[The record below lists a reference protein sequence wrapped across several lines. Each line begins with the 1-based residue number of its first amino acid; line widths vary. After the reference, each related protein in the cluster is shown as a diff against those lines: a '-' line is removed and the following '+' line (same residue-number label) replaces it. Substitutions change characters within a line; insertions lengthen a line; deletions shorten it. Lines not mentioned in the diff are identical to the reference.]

1 MKQRIYNIVILLV
14 MALFVLP
21 APVSAH
27 AKVLQSVPAANAKL
41 QNSPSEIKIQ
51 YSEGFNAELSKITLQ
66 DAAGKP
72 ITGKL
77 TSGTDQW
84 LIYQIPTL
92 SGGAYTVKYQ
102 VLSEDTHV
110 TEGSFTFTVAAVKP
124 TATPVASTQPTDA
137 AAGITTTPS
146 PKSTPKVVE
155 PTPTEGTVDEIEPNI
170 LIKSS
175 NILNPVLRVVE
186 VLAAIAAAGFIIFRY
201 GIWGILH
208 KEEAPPLFSK
218 RNERALYIVV
228 LVLFI
233 LSGILQAGI
242 LTDQL
247 SGPGTGSF
255 WILWQKIL
263 TDTLVGAA
271 SWLRPAAAAVLLLT
285 TLGSRN
291 QGRLAFVV
299 KLSAIFIIILL
310 FPMTGHAYGA
320 LSGVTYAVISQV
332 LHIGTAAVWF
342 GGLIGI
348 MAAIQSRK
356 QSGLNYEQLNRLIL
370 RFSFI
375 ALPSVVVIALSGV
388 FLALLRVGSWNAL
401 FHSEY
406 GQIILAKSTI
416 VLLIW
421 IIAAYHRMVLLPRMK
436 NILEVSPTDKDLEIP
451 RRFILSVR
459 AEIIM
464 AVTAFVLAGML
475 STTPPPEQ
483 ALEAAPVYWHVM
495 GESAHMSMRVNFKED
510 IGQTLQLD
518 VWLPS
523 GMGAPSGVEV
533 QLNHSGEQDVKL
545 AVPFKYKTGGPDP
558 YGYEGFDKYTYRAAG
573 RYFTEKGEWKAVIT
587 FTDSKGEAHSY
598 EKVITL

>member
-1 MKQRIYNIVILLV
+1 MKQRIYNIVIVLV
-14 MALFVLP
+14 IVLFMLP

-41 QNSPSEIKIQ
+41 QNSPLEIKIQ
-51 YSEGFNAELSKITLQ
+51 YSEGFNAELSKIILQ
-66 DAAGKP
+66 DDAGKP

-77 TSGTDQW
+77 TTGTDQW

-110 TEGSFTFTVAAVKP
+110 VEGSFTFTVAAVKP

-146 PKSTPKVVE
+146 PANTPKV
-155 PTPTEGTVDEIEPNI
+155 IEPDI
-170 LIKSS
+170 IIKSS
-175 NILNPVLRVVE
+175 SILMPVLRVME
-186 VLAAIAAAGFIIFRY
+186 VLAVIAAAGFIIFRY
-201 GIWGILH
+201 GIWSNIY
-208 KEEAPPLFSK
+208 KVEVPPLFSK
-218 RNERALYIVV
+218 RNERVLYIAVF
-228 LVLFI
+228 VLFL
-233 LSGILQAGI
+233 LSGILQAGL

-255 WILWQKIL
+255 WTLWQKIL

-285 TLGSRN
+285 TLGSRS
-291 QGRLAFVV
+291 QGRLAFVI
-299 KLSAIFIIILL
+299 KLSAIFVIILL
-310 FPMTGHAYGA
+310 FPLTGHAYGA
-320 LSGVTYAVISQV
+320 VSGVTYAVLSQV
-332 LHIGTAAVWF
+332 LHIGSAAVWF

-348 MAAIQSRK
+348 LAAIQSRK
-356 QSGLNYEQLNRLIL
+356 QSALSYEQLNRLIV
-370 RFSFI
+370 RFSAI
-375 ALPSVVVIALSGV
+375 ALPSVIVIALSGV
-388 FLALLRVGSWNAL
+388 FLALLRLGSWNAL
-401 FHSEY
+401 LHSEY
-406 GQIILAKSTI
+406 GRIILAKSAI
-416 VLLIW
+416 VLCIW
-421 IIAAYHRMVLLPRMK
+421 IIAAYHRLVLLPRMK
-436 NILEVSPTDKDLEIP
+436 NILQISTADKEQEIP
-451 RRFILSVR
+451 RRFIVNVR
-459 AEIIM
+459 TEIIL
-464 AVTAFVLAGML
+464 AVAAFVLAGML

-483 ALEAAPVYWHVM
+483 AVVAAPVYWHVM

-523 GMGAPSGVEV
+523 GMGAPSGVDV
-533 QLNHSGEQDVKL
+533 QLSHSGEQDITL
-545 AVPFKYKTGGPDP
+545 TVPFRFRTGGTDP
-558 YGYEGFDKYTYRAAG
+558 YGYEGFDKYTYGAAG

-587 FTDSKGEAHSY
+587 FTDSKGTVHSY